1 MKWVKTMSD
10 VSKEYGGALFDLAC
24 EENIEFDFLG
34 QLRVVDGIVR
44 DNPEYVKFLSAPNI
58 PKSDRL
64 EAVEAAFGG
73 RVHQYICSFLKLLIE
88 RGYARY
94 ISECVSEF
102 EARYYEYKGLVIAK
116 VQSAVE
122 LNDKQKNAILTKLE
136 KITGK
141 EIELRCTVD
150 PQLIGGMKI
159 LIGDTLYEGTV
170 RAKLD
175 DLKSRLSATTL

>member
-24 EENIEFDFLG
+24 EENLGYEFLC
-34 QLRVVDGIVR
+34 QLRMIDGIVKN
-44 DNPEYVKFLSAPNI
+44 NPEYVKFLSAPNI
-58 PKSDRL
+58 PKEERV

-73 RVHQYICSFLKLLIE
+73 RVHSYVCSFLKILTE

-94 ISECVSEF
+94 IRECISEYD
-102 EARYYEYKGLVIAK
+102 ARYYEHKGLVVAK

-122 LNDKQKNAILTKLE
+122 LSDKQKNAILTKLE

-141 EIELRCTVD
+141 EIELRCTVN
-150 PQLIGGMKI
+150 PQLIGGMKVFV
-159 LIGDTLYEGTV
+159 GDTLYEGTV

-175 DLKSRLSATTL
+175 DLKNRLSATTL

>member
-1 MKWVKTMSD
+1 MKTMSD

-24 EENIEFDFLG
+24 EENLDFDILG
-34 QLRVVDGIVR
+34 ELRVVDGVIE
-44 DNPEYVKFLSAPNI
+44 DNPEYVKFLTAPNI
-58 PKSDRL
+58 PQKDRL

-73 RVHQYICSFLKLLIE
+73 RVHQYVCSFLKLLTE
-88 RGYARY
+88 RGYGRY
-94 ISECVSEF
+94 IRECISEYEN
-102 EARYYEYKGLVIAK
+102 RYYEHKGLVIAK

-122 LNDKQKNAILTKLE
+122 LNDKQKSAILTKLE

-175 DLKSRLSATTL
+175 GLKNKLSATTL

>member
-1 MKWVKTMSD
+1 MSD

-24 EENIEFDFLG
+24 EENLEFDILG
-34 QLRVVDGIVR
+34 QLRVVDGVVES
-44 DNPEYVKFLSAPNI
+44 NPEYIKFLSAPSI
-58 PKSDRL
+58 PKTERL

-73 RVHQYICSFLKLLIE
+73 RVHQYICSFLKLLTE

-94 ISECVSEF
+94 ISECITEY
-102 EARYYEYKGLVIAK
+102 ETRYYEYKGLVIAK

-175 DLKSRLSATTL
+175 GLKNKLSATTL

>member
-1 MKWVKTMSD
+1 MSD

-73 RVHQYICSFLKLLIE
+73 RVQ
-88 RGYARY
+88 
-94 ISECVSEF
+94 
-102 EARYYEYKGLVIAK
+102 
-116 VQSAVE
+116 Q
-122 LNDKQKNAILTKLE
+122 
-136 KITGK
+136 
-141 EIELRCTVD
+141 
-150 PQLIGGMKI
+150 
-159 LIGDTLYEGTV
+159 
-170 RAKLD
+170 
-175 DLKSRLSATTL
+175 